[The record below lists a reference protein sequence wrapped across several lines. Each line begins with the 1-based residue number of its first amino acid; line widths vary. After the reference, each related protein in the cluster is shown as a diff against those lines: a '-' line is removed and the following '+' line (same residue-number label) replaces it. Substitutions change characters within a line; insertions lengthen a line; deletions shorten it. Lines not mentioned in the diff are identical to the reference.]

1 MPTYRTK
8 KYLSLYLKILST
20 PSKNGEIMSKIAC
33 FKAYDIRG
41 KVPSELN
48 NELGYKIGRAF
59 SKLTQAKKI
68 VIGYDIRKS
77 SLEISE
83 ALKNGLTDSG
93 ADVIDIG
100 LCGTEMIYFSTPF
113 FDADGGIMITA
124 SHNPSEYNGMKFVAK
139 GSVPVGYDSGLNE
152 VEKMIVNNE
161 LGEISKTKGTVTK
174 KEVMKEFITH
184 LSQFYDAKKINSLKV
199 VVNAGNGCAG
209 VALDS
214 LESKLPVKMIKMFN
228 NPDGNFPNG
237 VPNPMFEENR
247 KPTIE
252 IIKRENADLGVAWDG
267 DYDRCFFFDEH
278 GNFIEGYYI
287 VGLLAKSILKN
298 HPGEKIV
305 HDPRLVWNTIEVVE
319 KSGGKT
325 VVSKSGHAFIKQKMR
340 EVNSIYGGEMSA
352 HHYFRENA
360 YSDSGMIPFL
370 LILQLM
376 SEEKKK
382 LSELVDEMIADYPCS
397 GEINSTINDP
407 SGKIKEIEKKYSDG
421 KIDHLDGVSIEY
433 PDWRFNLRMSNTE
446 PILRLNVESR
456 GDERLMRQ
464 KTDELLKIIRS

>member
-237 VPNPMFEENR
+237 VPNPMLEENR

-287 VGLLAKSILKN
+287 IGLLAKSILKN

-319 KSGGKT
+319 KSSGKT

-382 LSELVDEMIADYPCS
+382 LSQLVDEMITDYPCS

-407 SGKIKEIEKKYSDG
+407 AGKIKEIEKKYSDG

-456 GDERLMRQ
+456 GDEKLLKQ